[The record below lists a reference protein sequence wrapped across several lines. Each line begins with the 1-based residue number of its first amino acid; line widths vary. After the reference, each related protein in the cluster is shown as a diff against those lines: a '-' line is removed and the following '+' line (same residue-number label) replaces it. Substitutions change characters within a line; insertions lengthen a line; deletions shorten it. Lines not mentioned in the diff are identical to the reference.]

1 MLSEFLK
8 NGNLSAFLSPS
19 ITPII
24 ALTPPDRKEEQL
36 SLFLKSGNLVD
47 FLQSKR
53 EIVTIEKPVPEKSP
67 LEILQNEKDKLEND
81 LEKLNEE
88 IVSLNDHFE
97 KEEKNLK
104 EEKTKNKLQQQ
115 RIEELEKEINL
126 KKLELNKLQSPT
138 QLGNLS
144 LQSQLTN
151 TSEKPNILSSNGVQP
166 LPPPPPPSPYVS
178 TSNTNSGP
186 PPPPPPPSPYVP
198 TSNTNSGPPPPPPP
212 PPPPGSNQKPKTVLG
227 DGFIKANLKRST
239 MTINT
244 KNVVQPNKEKKT
256 SEVDIEKNKILM
268 IRYMEKIISNTNYG
282 AKLDADATTISDH
295 FIGATTL
302 EDHLFKISSSEIA
315 NDFLK
320 INSESLLSVKEAL
333 ELEKKYFTGINQLA
347 DRNGLIFNVL
357 DDESEK
363 NPSNDTPSQQIEDYF
378 NNDPNPNTLYLLQ
391 KKCKEIFTFGNIKIT
406 PQLFASFDVFL
417 KKKSEYEISI
427 QKKIKIISQFESLVT
442 DETLYKVLAVVM
454 GYFTIESGVTAITSF
469 KPLSSCYQFLK
480 TSGRLRLFYL
490 NHDIEA
496 KLMIELQKLHTNLK
510 IDDGDLNLTVPIPV
524 NKIFQILEA
533 QISSLKQEEAEK
545 ISELNKLF
553 ESFLNNFEKA
563 TIKYLK
569 DQEEISSEEKEP
581 STTLFKNFLLKKE
594 DDFFEK
600 FIRSLYNIINL
611 PWRTESIK
619 CGVNIVAKNNVT
631 VLQCNKKQKEL
642 DKDEYACIDQFN
654 ETNKSLFDLHEI
666 SVLPDPCN
674 T

>member
-8 NGNLSAFLSPS
+8 NGNLSAFLSPGIS
-19 ITPII
+19 PII
-24 ALTPPDRKEEQL
+24 ASTPPDRKEEQL
-36 SLFLKSGNLVD
+36 SLFLKSGNLIN

-53 EIVTIEKPVPEKSP
+53 EIITIEKPVQEKSP
-67 LEILQNEKDKLEND
+67 LEILQEEKDKLEND

-97 KEEKNLK
+97 KKEKNLEK
-104 EEKTKNKLQQQ
+104 EKTKNKLQQQ
-115 RIEELEKEINL
+115 KIEKLEKEINL

-138 QLGNLS
+138 PSGNLS
-144 LQSQLTN
+144 FPSQPTN
-151 TSEKPNILSSNGVQP
+151 TSEQPNILSSNGKQP
-166 LPPPPPPSPYVS
+166 LPPPFPPSSSLSPS
-178 TSNTNSGP
+178 SNTSGP
-186 PPPPPPPSPYVP
+186 PPPPPPF
-198 TSNTNSGPPPPPPP
+198 PP

-239 MTINT
+239 MTRNT

-256 SEVDIEKNKILM
+256 SEVDIEKNKRLM

-378 NNDPNPNTLYLLQ
+378 NNDPYPNTLYLLQ

-454 GYFTIESGVTAITSF
+454 VYFTIESGVTAITSF